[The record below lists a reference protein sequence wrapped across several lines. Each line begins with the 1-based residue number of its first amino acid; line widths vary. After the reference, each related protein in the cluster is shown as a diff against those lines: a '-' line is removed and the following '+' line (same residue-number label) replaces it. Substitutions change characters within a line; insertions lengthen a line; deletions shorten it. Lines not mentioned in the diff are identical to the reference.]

1 MPASYG
7 GASGGGASLPDDPA
21 AVLLDAANAGKAVG
35 LAPGTGEGSAVAF
48 GDLVG
53 AGVGEATALADEGDF
68 LVGDG
73 AGGSQLASAAAAAV
87 RTVIGAT
94 GLPSGTGFVT
104 VSSGTG
110 GVLTAAS
117 TSAAD
122 LRSALGPTVPTA
134 GALHHW
140 RLTGAGPW
148 SDLGSGATTLSAT
161 GSSWLT
167 DRPGVSIWRG
177 GVVADSP
184 ATGDRLSA
192 STTIASGASLTLAI
206 TTGART
212 VNDPTTWSSVRW
224 LIVAWDGSTVTRNLL
239 CILSTAGSIYVSS
252 GVAGSAV
259 STGSV
264 VVDWTVPH
272 RLVVTHVQSTGA
284 ITLYIDGYS
293 RVTATDTGTRGA
305 LNTINVG
312 GTSGNAFSV
321 ATGLAVLGDAQV
333 WTSALTAA
341 QVLTDWEAARGAMG
355 R

>member
-35 LAPGTGEGSAVAF
+35 LAPGTGEGAAVAF

-53 AGVGEATALADEGDF
+53 AGIGEATVAAAAGDF

-73 AGGSQLASAAAAAV
+73 AGDAQLASAAASAV
-87 RTVIGAT
+87 RGVI
-94 GLPSGTGFVT
+94 
-104 VSSGTG
+104 
-110 GVLTAAS
+110 
-117 TSAAD
+117 
-122 LRSALGPTVPTA
+122 GPTVPTA
-134 GALHHW
+134 SALHHW

-148 SDLGSGATTLSAT
+148 ADLGSGAATLSAT

-192 STTIASGASLTLAI
+192 STTIASGSSLTLAI

-239 CILSTAGSIYVSS
+239 CILTTAGSVYAAS
-252 GVAGSAV
+252 GVAGSSI

-341 QVLTDWEAARGAMG
+341 QVLTDWEAARAAMG